1 MSYHTVKFHVNAG
14 LDMDQTGVFN
24 AAFEENALSTS
35 CKKQGAGWDF
45 LLTFDHKPAESQ
57 LRATV
62 RAAAMEAGISPDA
75 AEDLLIEPLDET
87 RDWLAESYRALAPFS
102 IGPFFIYGSHYQ
114 AEIPAN
120 LIPLQIDAAT
130 AFGSGMHGTTS
141 RCLLALAYLKEQDLA
156 PARLIDMGC
165 GSGILGIAAAK
176 LWPEAKASAAD
187 NDPECVR
194 VTLRHMDFNAADKI
208 NAYVSEGY
216 APESPVWKDAPYDLI
231 IANILAGPLI
241 MMAEDQARA
250 VTSGGYLI
258 LSGMLQEQAADVA
271 RAYEAHGLK
280 TVQEFPGDEWMTLL
294 MRKA

>member
-1 MSYHTVKFHVNAG
+1 
-14 LDMDQTGVFN
+14 MDQTGVFN
-24 AAFEENALSTS
+24 AAFEENALSVS

-57 LRATV
+57 LRAAV
-62 RAAAMEAGISPDA
+62 HAAAMDAGISPDTA
-75 AEDLLIEPLDET
+75 GDLLIEPLDET

-141 RCLLALAYLKEQDLA
+141 RCLLALAYLKEQRTA
-156 PARLIDMGC
+156 PDKILDMGC

-176 LWPEAKASAAD
+176 LWPHAATSAAD

-194 VTLRHMDFNAADKI
+194 VTIRHMDFNKADKI
-208 NAYVSEGY
+208 HAYVSEGY
-216 APESPVWKDAPYDLI
+216 APESPVWKDAPYNLI

-241 MMAEDQARA
+241 AMAQDQARA
-250 VTSGGYLI
+250 IAEGGYLI
-258 LSGMLQEQAADVA
+258 LSGMLREQAADVA
-271 RAYEAHGLK
+271 AAYQTEGLE
-280 TVQEFPGDEWMTLL
+280 TACEFPGDEWMTLL